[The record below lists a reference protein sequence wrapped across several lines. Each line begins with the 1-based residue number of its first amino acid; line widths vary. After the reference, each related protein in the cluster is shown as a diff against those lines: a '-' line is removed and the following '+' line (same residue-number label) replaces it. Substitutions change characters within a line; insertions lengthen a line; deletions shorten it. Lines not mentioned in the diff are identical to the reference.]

1 MSKPE
6 GTYFVYVCPYF
17 FLWEEAPFWIYFEYI
32 ETIYVTA
39 LLGLSAKGIVHTI
52 QILTTHGPSYM
63 ELIRFPIPPVW
74 SLHTLHGSMA

>member
-6 GTYFVYVCPYF
+6 GTYFIFLSIF

-32 ETIYVTA
+32 EIIYVTA

-52 QILTTHGPSYM
+52 Q
-63 ELIRFPIPPVW
+63 V
-74 SLHTLHGSMA
+74 